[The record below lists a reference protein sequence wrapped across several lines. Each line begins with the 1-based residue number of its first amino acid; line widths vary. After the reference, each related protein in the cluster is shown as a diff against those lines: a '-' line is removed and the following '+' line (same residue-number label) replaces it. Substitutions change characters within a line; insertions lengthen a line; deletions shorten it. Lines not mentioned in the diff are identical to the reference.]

1 MSAELKVG
9 DKAPAF
15 TATAVG
21 GAYGEGQEV
30 ALKALRGKNVVL
42 YFYPKDDTP
51 GCTKQ
56 ACGLRDAW
64 KDFAGKAEVFGVSID
79 SVRSHE
85 KFIAKYELPFPLLS
99 DEDHKIVEAYGV
111 WVEKSM
117 YGRKYWG
124 AARVTFVIGKDGK
137 VLHVFEK
144 VKPEGHDQEVLAWLK
159 EHAAA

>member
-9 DKAPAF
+9 DTAPAF
-15 TATAVG
+15 QAAAVG

-30 ALKALRGKNVVL
+30 ALKALRGKTVVL

-99 DEDHKIVEAYGV
+99 DEDHKIVEVYGV

-117 YGRKYWG
+117 YGKKYMG
-124 AARVTFVIGKDGK
+124 TERSTFVIDRDGK
-137 VLHVFEK
+137 IKAIFRK
-144 VKPEGHDQEVLAWLK
+144 VKPDDHAAEVLAALS
-159 EHAAA
+159 